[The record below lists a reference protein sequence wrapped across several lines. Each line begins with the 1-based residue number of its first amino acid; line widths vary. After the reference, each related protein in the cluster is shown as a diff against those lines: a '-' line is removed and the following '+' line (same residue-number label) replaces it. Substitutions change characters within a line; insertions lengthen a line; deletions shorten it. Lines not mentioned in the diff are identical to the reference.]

1 MRRVGILA
9 DRGRRRSITI
19 PALLLLSVRAWWC
32 NIGVLLDRHP
42 LRLEQDPEEEREK
55 CVRVAASGNETG
67 ECIYTDAYGEEVGP
81 EYNEASSKN
90 LSYQFF
96 SARRRHDPRVP
107 LKPIEISSSITGLA
121 RVGVPFPK
129 REGCVLIRRLL

>member
-1 MRRVGILA
+1 MRIVGTLA
-9 DRGRRRSITI
+9 NRGGGRSITI
-19 PALLLLSVRAWWC
+19 PALLLLSVRAWWR

-81 EYNEASSKN
+81 EYNEASSN
-90 LSYQFF
+90 DLSYQFF
-96 SARRRHDPRVP
+96 ARRRHDPGVP

-121 RVGVPFPK
+121 RVGVPFPEK
-129 REGCVLIRRLL
+129 EGCVFIRRLL